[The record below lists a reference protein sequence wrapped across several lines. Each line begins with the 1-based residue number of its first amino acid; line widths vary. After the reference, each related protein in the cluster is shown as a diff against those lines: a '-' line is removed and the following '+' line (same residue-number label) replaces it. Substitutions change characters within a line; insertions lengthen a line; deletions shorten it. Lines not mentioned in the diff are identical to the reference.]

1 MLVSAFKSYWKN
13 SKYVFVAMGVI
24 YFAMILGVVALAET
38 ISQMFKSVP
47 PEVYEQ
53 IKAYCT
59 ETLNGVTV
67 AQLFRKEFYLEF
79 WAGLKAIV
87 QDEWAHAKA
96 VLTVTVNLDIALV
109 VSACVVAQYLCRGM
123 LRHEVAD
130 KRSIRGVLT
139 WAIRWGLSVAA
150 GYMIAYVGQLR
161 MHALWVL
168 IAVIVLKSLE
178 NLLAT
183 WIIHFRQYRL
193 RDIFNLSN
201 SLRMV
206 GAHILLMLIGA
217 VVLIALYLTLGGI
230 VAILLALPIFV
241 YTFALMDVTAAE
253 HFRRLA
259 AKGKLLMRP
268 QKQRARRTAGEA
280 AAVAIAACDAEEGNS
295 VGPQITEYESE
306 TAAGSDS
313 VCAPIGGMSDRDAIA
328 ERAQQGADES
338 ESAQIQ
344 TARAIAVCDTQAE
357 NAPELRKSERET
369 ETVSDSA
376 CSQTGGMTDRD
387 AIAECAQ
394 SEMDELT
401 AEQLQSKESQTLRA
415 ETSNADRAD
424 DVLSDRSSA
433 AQSKPPRKRA
443 QKPSDAS
450 VAQAAKKRTNQKS
463 TAQARPHRDKSDSVA
478 RASAAK
484 PRTGANEKAKTSR
497 AQSALQENK
506 RRKQDANE

>member
-259 AKGKLLMRP
+259 AKGKLQMRP

-280 AAVAIAACDAEEGNS
+280 AAVAIAACDAEEGNP
-295 VGPQITEYESE
+295 VGPQIAEYESE
-306 TAAGSDS
+306 MAAGSDS
-313 VCAPIGGMSDRDAIA
+313 VC
-328 ERAQQGADES
+328 AQQGADES
-338 ESAQIQ
+338 ESAQTQ
-344 TARAIAVCDTQAE
+344 TAQAIAICDPQAE
-357 NAPELRKSERET
+357 HAPELRKSERET
-369 ETVSDSA
+369 ETVSDPA
-376 CSQTGGMTDRD
+376 CSQTGGMSDRD

-394 SEMDELT
+394 SEMDEST

-415 ETSNADRAD
+415 ETSNSDRAD

-433 AQSKPPRKRA
+433 AQSKPTRKRA

-450 VAQAAKKRTNQKS
+450 IARAAKKRTDPKPM
-463 TAQARPHRDKSDSVA
+463 AQARPRRDKSDSVA

-497 AQSALQENK
+497 AQSAVQESK
-506 RRKQDANE
+506 RRKRDANE